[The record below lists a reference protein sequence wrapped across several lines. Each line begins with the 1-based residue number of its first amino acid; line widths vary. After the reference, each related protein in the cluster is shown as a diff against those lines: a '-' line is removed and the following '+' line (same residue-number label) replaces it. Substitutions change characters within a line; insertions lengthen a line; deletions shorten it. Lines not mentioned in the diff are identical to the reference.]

1 MVMNSVTGTGIKYF
15 TGKGLAVYLFALPS
29 LSEKYRIVAKVD
41 ELMALWDRL
50 VASLDT
56 GDDTRGRLLDAL
68 LFEALEPTMV
78 REATA

>member
-1 MVMNSVTGTGIKYF
+1 MNSVTGTGIKHF
-15 TGKGLAVYLFALPS
+15 TGKGLAVYLFTLPL
-29 LSEKYRIVAKVD
+29 LSEQYRIVAKVD

-56 GDDTRGRLLDAL
+56 GDDTRGRLDAL
-68 LFEALEPTMV
+68 LFVALEPTMV